1 MFVTVTKDGRSFHK
15 VTDAVYNK
23 RMKKLGY
30 CIVSDMPEKTEEL
43 KEEVKEVA
51 TIEEPEIPISDMSK
65 EELAEFARENGIDT
79 SGATNVRQARTI
91 ISAAIAKSKK

>member
-15 VTDAVYNK
+15 VTDTVYNK

-30 CIVSDMPEKTEEL
+30 RIVSDMPEKTEEPEEA
-43 KEEVKEVA
+43 KEAA

-79 SGATNVRQARTI
+79 SGATNVRQARAI

>member
-15 VTDAVYNK
+15 VTDTVYNK

-30 CIVSDMPEKTEEL
+30 RIVSDMPEKTEEL
-43 KEEVKEVA
+43 EEVKESA

-79 SGATNVRQARTI
+79 SGATNVRQARAI

>member
-15 VTDAVYNK
+15 VTDTVYNK

-30 CIVSDMPEKTEEL
+30 RIVSDMPEKTEEL
-43 KEEVKEVA
+43 EEVKEAA